1 MAGMD
6 QHEQAIIA
14 HETMTNGSAD
24 AHQKMVESHQ
34 RMMGSQTVS
43 PTGPS
48 KSLAAMNEHERAAV
62 AHEFMNNGQS
72 GPHQAMAKR
81 IVACSVQADGEGSI
95 CAVLISLID
104 FSVTGYMATSL
115 PLQGHFYQI
124 LLQLTGINAKRIFFM
139 KARNT
144 LFAVLML
151 SLPAISA
158 EHSEMKMTDMSTS
171 ASSQEYMAGMKD
183 MHDKMMAA
191 VNESNPDKAF
201 AKGMV
206 AHHEGAIAMAET
218 ELKYGKDPKMR
229 KLAQDIIK
237 AQKGE
242 IEQMNKW
249 LDSQK

>member
-1 MAGMD
+1 
-6 QHEQAIIA
+6 
-14 HETMTNGSAD
+14 
-24 AHQKMVESHQ
+24 
-34 RMMGSQTVS
+34 
-43 PTGPS
+43 
-48 KSLAAMNEHERAAV
+48 
-62 AHEFMNNGQS
+62 
-72 GPHQAMAKR
+72 
-81 IVACSVQADGEGSI
+81 
-95 CAVLISLID
+95 
-104 FSVTGYMATSL
+104 
-115 PLQGHFYQI
+115 
-124 LLQLTGINAKRIFFM
+124 M

-191 VNESNPDKAF
+191 VNESDPDKAF

-237 AQKGE
+237 GKRRLSTVCYPILPICNQIINNLNSSLRILTALTYYYICTCRIRHMSIIFSVLRQWCKICSPVCFACQCG
-242 IEQMNKW
+242 I
-249 LDSQK
+249 

>member
-1 MAGMD
+1 
-6 QHEQAIIA
+6 
-14 HETMTNGSAD
+14 
-24 AHQKMVESHQ
+24 
-34 RMMGSQTVS
+34 
-43 PTGPS
+43 
-48 KSLAAMNEHERAAV
+48 
-62 AHEFMNNGQS
+62 
-72 GPHQAMAKR
+72 
-81 IVACSVQADGEGSI
+81 
-95 CAVLISLID
+95 
-104 FSVTGYMATSL
+104 
-115 PLQGHFYQI
+115 
-124 LLQLTGINAKRIFFM
+124 M

-144 LFAVLML
+144 LFAVLLL

-171 ASSQEYMAGMKD
+171 TSSQEYMAGMKD

-191 VNESNPDKAF
+191 VNESDPDKAF

-218 ELKYGKDPKMR
+218 ELKYGKDPEMR

>member
-1 MAGMD
+1 
-6 QHEQAIIA
+6 
-14 HETMTNGSAD
+14 
-24 AHQKMVESHQ
+24 
-34 RMMGSQTVS
+34 
-43 PTGPS
+43 
-48 KSLAAMNEHERAAV
+48 
-62 AHEFMNNGQS
+62 
-72 GPHQAMAKR
+72 
-81 IVACSVQADGEGSI
+81 VQADGEGSI

-115 PLQGHFYQI
+115 PPTGAFLSDSATVNGYQ
-124 LLQLTGINAKRIFFM
+124 LKRIFFM

-144 LFAVLML
+144 LFAVLLL

-191 VNESNPDKAF
+191 VNESDPDKAF
-201 AKGMV
+201 AKCMV
-206 AHHEGAIAMAET
+206 AHHE
-218 ELKYGKDPKMR
+218 
-229 KLAQDIIK
+229 
-237 AQKGE
+237 GE